1 MKIDDKALRAM
12 KQPDTKAVTYEMTP
26 ERRKKFRRVSGAIVD
41 LLTRET
47 ESPME
52 GYMVLVFV
60 TQGFEELH
68 QIRGNVIIGNDEA
81 KQ

>member
-1 MKIDDKALRAM
+1 MKINDKAMRAM
-12 KQPDTKAVTYEMTP
+12 QQPDSKAITYEMTP
-26 ERRKKFRRVSGAIVD
+26 GRKEKFSRVSGAIVD
-41 LLTRET
+41 LLKKET

-60 TQGFEELH
+60 SRGFEELYD
-68 QIRGNVIIGNDEA
+68 IRGNVIIGKDET